1 MAVGARLSAHMPG
14 RERPYVGLRA
24 PICLPVGGHIF
35 TLGASFLW
43 ETLIG
48 YEGIFCYFVPSKPID
63 MPFIRFII
71 LLMLLL
77 PMGAPGVAVCADEA
91 DSDTLQ
97 PYLQALRSDPD
108 NAEALRAMGLHLLHH
123 AAYDEARHYGLRLL
137 SLGER
142 GGEDAGFCTLW
153 GHIVVALADTDTR
166 NATASY
172 AHLEQARVVAER
184 TGDHGALMYIY
195 NGFGNYALFINSDVY
210 TAVSYYFHAL
220 DEARTAGDRRQYAIL
235 LANLSGAYYL
245 QHDASGLQY
254 AEEAIRI
261 AREDDEPVPLFYG
274 TMHAAHYYLMA
285 DSLTTRAREAVDA
298 LGRMY
303 GQGGFESRS
312 DLYLL
317 RARLGEREGD
327 TSRAYYNY
335 ARAMECFGT
344 ATGSTVMAVYLAY
357 ARLLRTDGHLDAAI
371 RVLEYGVTGVDTV
384 GNPLHRAQLMKELSL
399 CYRRAKR
406 YDEALRYAYAYED
419 NLERHFDAVRERATQ
434 ETRIEHDIYSREQQ
448 IDRQRLEILDNRY
461 KIALLSAGLGIL
473 FVALGMA
480 WYSYKKKNRLY
491 KAIVTQNR
499 EQLQREQALLQQ
511 IEALRADTAQPA
523 PAPLS
528 TDKQN
533 DLMSRFTALMV
544 ERRLFTDP
552 TLTVGAVAEAL
563 GTNRTYLSKAINE
576 STGKTFTQLVNGYR
590 IRQAVAELSD
600 LSSDKPLKQ
609 ISVDVGFS
617 SLSTFYTLFQSTT
630 GMTPARYRS
639 KLKEV

>member
-1 MAVGARLSAHMPG
+1 M
-14 RERPYVGLRA
+14 
-24 PICLPVGGHIF
+24 
-35 TLGASFLW
+35 T
-43 ETLIG
+43 
-48 YEGIFCYFVPSKPID
+48 
-63 MPFIRFII
+63 FIRFII
-71 LLMLLL
+71 ILILLL
-77 PMGAPGVAVCADEA
+77 PTGVSGTAFCAGEA
-91 DSDTLQ
+91 DGDTLQ
-97 PYLQALRSDPD
+97 PYLQTLRADPD
-108 NAEALRAMGLHLLHH
+108 NAGALRAMGLHLLHH
-123 AAYDEARHYGLRLL
+123 ADYEEARKYGLRLL

-142 GGEDAGFCTLW
+142 GGKEADFCTLW
-153 GHIVVALADTDTR
+153 GHIIVALADTDTR

-172 AHLEQARVVAER
+172 AHLEQARVMAER
-184 TGDHGALMYIY
+184 ADDHGALMYIY

-210 TAVSYYFHAL
+210 TAISCYFRAL
-220 DEARTAGDRRQYAIL
+220 GEARTVDDRRQYAIL
-235 LANLSGAYYL
+235 LANLSGAYYM
-245 QHDASGLQY
+245 QRDASGLQY
-254 AEEAIRI
+254 AEEAILI

-274 TMHAAHYYLMA
+274 TMHAAHYYLMS
-285 DSLTTRAREAVDA
+285 DSLTTRARKAVDA

-303 GQGGFESRS
+303 EQGGFEGLS

-317 RARLGEREGD
+317 RARLCEREGD
-327 TSRAYYNY
+327 TLRAYHNY

-344 ATGSTVMAVYLAY
+344 ATGSTVTAVYLAY
-357 ARLLRTDGHLDAAI
+357 ARLLRADGHLNSAI
-371 RVLEYGVTGVDTV
+371 NVLEYGVNGLDTTKST
-384 GNPLHRAQLMKELSL
+384 LHRAQLMKELSL

-406 YDEALRYAYAYED
+406 YDDALRYAYAYED

-461 KIALLSAGLGIL
+461 KIALLSAGLAVL

-511 IEALRADTAQPA
+511 LESLRADAAQPA

-576 STGKTFTQLVNGYR
+576 STGKTFTQVVNGYR

>member
-1 MAVGARLSAHMPG
+1 M
-14 RERPYVGLRA
+14 
-24 PICLPVGGHIF
+24 
-35 TLGASFLW
+35 T
-43 ETLIG
+43 
-48 YEGIFCYFVPSKPID
+48 
-63 MPFIRFII
+63 FIRFII
-71 LLMLLL
+71 TLILLL
-77 PMGAPGVAVCADEA
+77 PTGVSGTAFCAGEA
-91 DSDTLQ
+91 DGDTLQ

-600 LSSDKPLKQ
+600 LASDKPLKQ

>member
-1 MAVGARLSAHMPG
+1 MR
-14 RERPYVGLRA
+14 
-24 PICLPVGGHIF
+24 
-35 TLGASFLW
+35 
-43 ETLIG
+43 
-48 YEGIFCYFVPSKPID
+48 
-63 MPFIRFII
+63 FIRFII
-71 LLMLLL
+71 TLILLL
-77 PMGAPGVAVCADEA
+77 PTGLSGTAFCAGEA
-91 DSDTLQ
+91 DGDTLQ
-97 PYLQALRSDPD
+97 PYLQTLRADPD
-108 NAEALRAMGLHLLHH
+108 NAGALRAMGLHLLHH
-123 AAYDEARHYGLRLL
+123 ADYEEARKYGLRLL

-142 GGEDAGFCTLW
+142 GGKEADFCTLW
-153 GHIVVALADTDTR
+153 GHIIVALADTDTR

-600 LSSDKPLKQ
+600 LASDKPLKQ